1 MLSVSSRR
9 TAPLQRVVA
18 TTAATPPTTVESRR
32 FRAPASAPS
41 LAILGHVGVRRT
53 RQPVEPR
60 LRVAVGPTFKR
71 AMSRKPQRKAS
82 GDQPTRPERAR
93 RRDCAVPVAVATR
106 CHDRDQGPSRRT
118 NVRASTRRWQGSP
131 SRATTRRSRTRGSCV
146 TVAFGNPRP
155 ATFCAPSTPEV
166 SSLVLPSGPIRPW
179 AADAHGR
186 MSAGP
191 ASRSRCCN
199 RVRWRRRRFRRHTS
213 RSGRRR
219 PGSRRCCHPA
229 ARSRARHRTRRRCRL
244 RR

>member
-1 MLSVSSRR
+1 MPCPKAMCGFGSRCRRCSAPDRHSAALPHGAGHRLSPDVRFE
-9 TAPLQRVVA
+9 PG
-18 TTAATPPTTVESRR
+18 PNGESRQEQHGAAA
-32 FRAPASAPS
+32 RARSVLASLP
-41 LAILGHVGVRRT
+41 
-53 RQPVEPR
+53 
-60 LRVAVGPTFKR
+60 RVASPWAWCR
-71 AMSRKPQRKAS
+71 RSLRCARHS
-82 GDQPTRPERAR
+82 ERSVAGAR
-93 RRDCAVPVAVATR
+93 RWRVIKPAVA
-106 CHDRDQGPSRRT
+106 DGRRERYP
-118 NVRASTRRWQGSP
+118 VR
-131 SRATTRRSRTRGSCV
+131 
-146 TVAFGNPRP
+146 FGYSRP

-179 AADAHGR
+179 VADAHGR

-229 ARSRARHRTRRRCRL
+229 ARSRAHHRTRRRCRL